1 VSTIIRRT
9 KIVAT
14 LGPSSESPEI
24 LDKLVKAGVNVVRL
38 NFSHGTPDE
47 HRQRAEN
54 VRQAARNNGVVVGI
68 LADMQGPKIRVG
80 KYVNGKTM
88 LEPGQK
94 YIIDGALDL
103 DAGNDERVG
112 ITYKELIGDVVAGD
126 RLLLNDGLIVMD
138 VDEVVGQEIRC
149 TVILGGE
156 LSNNKGINKAG
167 GGLSAEALT
176 EKDKED
182 IITACSI
189 GVDYI
194 AISFPRHGADMD
206 YARELVR
213 AAGGNAGLVA
223 KVERAEAVQDEN
235 LKSIMESSDAVMVAR
250 GDLGVEVGDAAV
262 PPIQKKMLRMAP
274 KYNCPV
280 IVATQMMESMCNHP
294 IPTRAEVNDV
304 ANAVLDGTD
313 AVMLSGESAAGK
325 YPVEAVAAMHRTCI
339 ETEKQRV
346 MPSSATRDPRFPP
359 QSVDECIARQAMET
373 AHAMP
378 IRAIAAFTDSGN
390 TVLYMSRHLGDVPI
404 YALTPNDSTLGRV
417 TLFRNVTPLCMPV
430 HYGPTEAPKATL
442 AVKKLMLEK
451 NLVDKDDLIIMTFGT
466 PMGHSGGTNALKIV
480 RISDNLSDDEV
491 EYFG

>member
-1 VSTIIRRT
+1 MSKIIRRT

-14 LGPSSESPEI
+14 LGPASESPAV
-24 LDKLVKAGVNVVRL
+24 LDRLIKAGVNVVRL
-38 NFSHGTPDE
+38 NFSHGTPEE
-47 HRQRAEN
+47 HRQRAES
-54 VRQAARNNGVVVGI
+54 VRAAAKNNGVVVGI

-80 KYVNGKTM
+80 KFITGKTE
-88 LEPGQK
+88 LVPGQK
-94 YIIDGALDL
+94 FIIDAEMDL
-103 DAGNDERVG
+103 NAGNDECVG
-112 ITYKELIGDVVAGD
+112 ITYKELIDDVKPGD

-138 VDEVVGQEIRC
+138 ADSVVGQKIHC

-167 GGLSAEALT
+167 GGLSAAALT

-206 YARELVR
+206 YARSLVR
-213 AAGGNAGLVA
+213 AAGGHAGLVA
-223 KVERAEAVQDEN
+223 KVERAEAVEDEN

-280 IVATQMMESMCNHP
+280 IVATQMMESMCSNP

-325 YPVEAVAAMHRTCI
+325 YPVEAVEAMHRTCI

-346 MPSSATRDPRFPP
+346 LPSSATRDPRFPP
-359 QSVDECIARQAMET
+359 HSVDECIARQAMET
-373 AHAMP
+373 AHSMP
-378 IRAIAAFTDSGN
+378 IRAIAAFTDTGN

-404 YALTPNDSTLGRV
+404 YALTPKQSTLGRV

-430 HYGPTEAPKATL
+430 DYGPTEAPQATID
-442 AVKKLMLEK
+442 VKQMMLEK
-451 NLVDKDDLIIMTFGT
+451 GIVNEEDLIIMTFGT
-466 PMGHSGGTNALKIV
+466 PMGHSGGTNALKII
-480 RISDNLSDDEV
+480 RIGDNLS
-491 EYFG
+491 